1 MLRNKV
7 GVRVGAGIA
16 GLTLAAALIAPAAF
30 GHASAA
36 PKLIGS
42 PAAGKALFTT
52 TCGTCHTLKAAKTA
66 GTIGP
71 DLDKAAA
78 PLTEALIIKA
88 ITNGGAT
95 IMTKSAAAKYPVTM
109 VAFGGP
115 NGALTAT
122 KINNIA
128 AFVYSSTHK

>member
-1 MLRNKV
+1 MLRNRV
-7 GVRVGAGIA
+7 GVRVGTGIA
-16 GLTLAAALIAPAAF
+16 GLALAAALIAPSAF

-42 PAAGKALFTT
+42 PTAGKAVFIAK
-52 TCGTCHTLKAAKTA
+52 CGTCHMLKAAKTA

-71 DLDKAAA
+71 NLDMAAA

-95 IMTKSAAAKYPVTM
+95 IMSKAAAAKYAVMMPPFKGTIP
-109 VAFGGP
+109 A
-115 NGALTAT
+115 AT
-122 KINNIA
+122 INNVA